1 MKRRRIF
8 YGKGSR
14 NKSIVNAKTFV
25 KNVKSSKKKNINNLP
40 KYDANILISNL
51 SLWKNKLKEIYG
63 EELISQFESLFDKIE
78 LRKGTSGFTQF
89 RNKKHENK
97 TKPAIKPCENKNRE
111 NFGKSNIEDKKEWTT
126 VDVNIKKDYKKNC
139 LRKNHIFNL
148 EFFLVNN
155 LLFLGYDP
163 IEKGFLCS
171 AKNIFFVYVKL
182 VVLKHLYEESEF
194 NIDIENNIEQQW
206 LKLTEGEKAF
216 YYNKKAKLEN
226 LINEINSFDIPN
238 VITLYKNDIKNNNDI
253 KLSNKNYSYYLKQW
267 KLLDDSIKE
276 KYYQQKEKFIAIN
289 EIIINI
295 NKIKNFEVINSP
307 YQPSQLF
314 IKDLK
319 NNFIAYK
326 NINIEKCDELWNEC
340 DQSIK
345 QLYEEKYSRSI
356 IEYNLIRIIKEKIKN
371 HVVKILTGKI
381 NYNEIKLN
389 YINKI
394 NNTINNTLSKQE
406 LKEKIYNL
414 NEEQTR
420 ELNSIIRKARNNSKK
435 NILDKIRFDISQKN
449 FSEQIIFA
457 KENATKVLPMLTSK
471 INKANKN
478 KKAELLIQEINEE
491 NTMEINNTIKSNDS
505 TKSIMYHVSRLY
517 NSLSEEE
524 QIKYIGKKIFLNQL
538 RQKRINQLEKNLY
551 YEIDEY
557 EWYFQ
562 KGFKNIPENPTYAK
576 AILDEDIKLN

>member
-1 MKRRRIF
+1 MKPRRIF

-25 KNVKSSKKKNINNLP
+25 KNVNSSKKKIINNLP

-51 SLWKNKLKEIYG
+51 SLWKYKLKEIYG

-163 IEKGFLCS
+163 IEKRFLCS

-505 TKSIMYHVSRLY
+505 TKSIMYHVSR
-517 NSLSEEE
+517 
-524 QIKYIGKKIFLNQL
+524 
-538 RQKRINQLEKNLY
+538 
-551 YEIDEY
+551 
-557 EWYFQ
+557 
-562 KGFKNIPENPTYAK
+562 
-576 AILDEDIKLN
+576 